1 MSTAIWRHPAL
12 RNTVGDH
19 DGLLDRAA
27 RDVAVSLRGDVA
39 RRPVPATA
47 PRRSHLPLVL
57 LLLAL
62 LKPLAALEAALFSG
76 LGLSLTATDR
86 SVLDTPGCVDHRLI
100 VVLLAFS
107 DLREATSHPAQR
119 LLLLRL
125 IVLAGG
131 EALRQ
136 K

>member
-1 MSTAIWRHPAL
+1 MGTAIWRHPPT
-12 RNTVGDH
+12 RNTTGDH
-19 DGLLDRAA
+19 DGLLDRMA

-47 PRRSHLPLVL
+47 PRRSHLSLVL

-62 LKPLAALEAALFSG
+62 LKPLAALEATLFSR
-76 LGLSLTATDR
+76 LGLALTAADR
-86 SVLDTPGCVDHRLI
+86 CVLDTPGCVDHRL
-100 VVLLAFS
+100 VVVFLTFS
-107 DLREATSHPAQR
+107 DLRKAASHPAQR

>member
-1 MSTAIWRHPAL
+1 M

-19 DGLLDRAA
+19 DGLLDHVA

-62 LKPLAALEAALFSG
+62 LKPLAALEAALFPR
-76 LGLSLTATDR
+76 LGLALTATDR
-86 SVLDTPGCVDHRLI
+86 RVLNTPGCVDHRLI
-100 VVLLAFS
+100 VVLLTFS
-107 DLREATSHPAQR
+107 DLRKAASHPAQR

-125 IVLAGG
+125 IVLAGR